1 MRLPASDR
9 GHQLMTL
16 RARWRPLDA
25 ARRLHEVSVPRN
37 VATGLLAAIGAVMAA
52 LVGSA
57 HGYLTAITIA
67 DAAAATGSAAYLALP
82 AKQNRLQSH

>member
-1 MRLPASDR
+1 M
-9 GHQLMTL
+9 
-16 RARWRPLDA
+16 DA

-67 DAAAATGSAAYLALP
+67 VTSAPRHNAHHWPAY
-82 AKQNRLQSH
+82 AK